1 MTPKVKKTIIW
12 SASTLVLTT
21 AGFWIYRQV
30 KKMMDY
36 TLTFSKINVNKVST
50 TTLDFNTFFKYK
62 NNSDIDIKLAQQEY
76 DVFINGTYITT
87 LKNYA
92 ENILKAN
99 STSEIGFNTS
109 IYLPDLDK
117 KLKTNYVKLL
127 IAPAQVKIDVVM
139 KWKVRFGILRLPISY
154 TWSTTLK
161 EILGWYL
168 PVYRK

>member
-1 MTPKVKKTIIW
+1 MFV
-12 SASTLVLTT
+12 
-21 AGFWIYRQV
+21 
-30 KKMMDY
+30 
-36 TLTFSKINVNKVST
+36 
-50 TTLDFNTFFKYK
+50 
-62 NNSDIDIKLAQQEY
+62 
-76 DVFINGTYITT
+76 NGTYITT
-87 LKNYA
+87 LTNYA
-92 ENILKAN
+92 ENVLKAN